1 MRISNCSSV
10 VCSSDL
16 PLGEPGQL
24 PGAPPARGDRLHRD
38 PLAVGAAGLRHRARR
53 DPLLPPRRHHRR
65 CRAARRHGDGEAGR
79 ALRGGTRRA
88 ERPPPL
94 APRRRPPA
102 LKPALESARLE
113 IPSLRAAFFAS
124 LLVTSMLLP
133 PLLLKPTG
141 GAAAEAIEVGCSR
154 LPPSTH
160 AHTKGVGQGRS
171 V

>member
-1 MRISNCSSV
+1 MFVFSSRRRHTSCALV
-10 VCSSDL
+10 TGLQTCAL
-16 PLGEPGQL
+16 PIW
-24 PGAPPARGDRLHRD
+24 
-38 PLAVGAAGLRHRARR
+38 HRARR

-124 LLVTSMLLP
+124 LLVTSMLLTP
-133 PLLLKPTG
+133 MLLKPTG
-141 GAAAEAIEVGCSR
+141 GAAAEAIEVGCLR
-154 LPPSTH
+154 LTLSTDEDRKSTRLNSSH
-160 AHTKGVGQGRS
+160 
-171 V
+171 